1 MKRITSTLLL
11 LLAIT
16 FAWGQTEQRQMILNM
31 KDGTKRTF
39 NTEDIDF
46 VNFIKVE
53 VSPEGELNIDGTLSI
68 AIPTEFHDSY
78 VMDVKQGDDKIAEIC
93 LEYIRPL
100 QEQRVV
106 VYPVNRTSHKVD
118 LTAGISAN
126 DGGTVVWD
134 EAANTVTYTA
144 GSAPLTTLYISND
157 GLSVEAPAS
166 VSGEATVSPSLIEDI
181 RGTETTYYKIVKI
194 GTQYW
199 MAENLATQYFLD
211 GTEIPQYGSS
221 ETATWNAN
229 TTGACHV
236 YANNIDDML
245 PLYGR
250 LYNGYALENEKGLAP
265 EGWEVP
271 TIDQWQTL
279 KTYAGSSAAL
289 YKDDTML
296 SWSNDGEGNNL
307 TGFSALPGGYFSS
320 ATSDAQEG
328 ADAYFWSTT
337 IYYDALLKQNTLNTV
352 RLNNAATGFVIYKT
366 SGHAYNFG
374 HSVRCVRK

>member
-11 LLAIT
+11 LLTIT
-16 FAWGQTEQRQMILNM
+16 IAWGQTEQRQMILNM

-68 AIPTEFHDSY
+68 AIPTEFYDSY

-229 TTGACHV
+229 TTGAWPRLCQQHRRH
-236 YANNIDDML
+236 AA
-245 PLYGR
+245 PLR
-250 LYNGYALENEKGLAP
+250 PSL
-265 EGWEVP
+265 
-271 TIDQWQTL
+271 QWL
-279 KTYAGSSAAL
+279 CAGERERAGSRGMGSAHHRPVA
-289 YKDDTML
+289 
-296 SWSNDGEGNNL
+296 
-307 TGFSALPGGYFSS
+307 
-320 ATSDAQEG
+320 
-328 ADAYFWSTT
+328 
-337 IYYDALLKQNTLNTV
+337 
-352 RLNNAATGFVIYKT
+352 NAEDIRWLERRAV
-366 SGHAYNFG
+366 
-374 HSVRCVRK
+374 